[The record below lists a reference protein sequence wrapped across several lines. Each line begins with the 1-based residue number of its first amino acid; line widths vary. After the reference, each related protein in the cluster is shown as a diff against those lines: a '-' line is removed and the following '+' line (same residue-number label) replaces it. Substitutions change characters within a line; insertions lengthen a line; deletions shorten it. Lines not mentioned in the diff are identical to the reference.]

1 MRSAEEIKADQE
13 EYAQL
18 SREDQKLIRSLH
30 RIPKDQLT
38 HDQALLLQR
47 MSPIQEL
54 SSSRVDP
61 SHNTIVEEDSKENA
75 TEEDK
80 EEDKENKLET

>member
-1 MRSAEEIKADQE
+1 
-13 EYAQL
+13 
-18 SREDQKLIRSLH
+18 
-30 RIPKDQLT
+30 
-38 HDQALLLQR
+38 